1 MEYSRFMLWF
11 EKEVQKIVKEL
22 WNQHFIIKL
31 TLSQLHFRETIL
43 FLEHLKDF
51 SKRITIE
58 FIGEDT
64 PEIKKHFSVQE
75 QEAFFIG
82 KLRMLKN
89 GNSLFLN
96 ISKAAQWNKP
106 LLLPRVYMK

>member
-1 MEYSRFMLWF
+1 M
-11 EKEVQKIVKEL
+11 KEL

-64 PEIKKHFSVQE
+64 PEIKTLLCPRTRSI
-75 QEAFFIG
+75 FIG

>member
-64 PEIKKHFSVQE
+64 PEIKKTFFCPRARSVFYRE
-75 QEAFFIG
+75 T
-82 KLRMLKN
+82 KN
-89 GNSLFLN
+89 AKKMEIHYF
-96 ISKAAQWNKP
+96 
-106 LLLPRVYMK
+106 